1 MRRTYIERRK
11 ATYKKC
17 KQRSRMYD
25 NIYAGIN
32 NYDTIHR
39 YAKESIP
46 PREKSPSRKNT
57 RDERLF
63 SSLGDSI
70 EEYFEEGEEE

>member
-1 MRRTYIERRK
+1 MRKTWNERRK

-17 KQRSRMYD
+17 KQRSKMYD

-57 RDERLF
+57 RDERFL

-70 EEYFEEGEEE
+70 EEYWEEEE